1 MEPSDLISVYSLRD
15 VTKAEMIKNML
26 HVEGIRCF
34 LNGVS
39 TAANL
44 GLPIFSVD
52 ILVPAI
58 DADRAGKLIEAH
70 ERAHARRIQTADR
83 AM

>member
-1 MEPSDLISVYSLRD
+1 
-15 VTKAEMIKNML
+15 
-26 HVEGIRCF
+26 
-34 LNGVS
+34 
-39 TAANL
+39 
-44 GLPIFSVD
+44 VD